1 MLPAFFQRTIRGGRT
16 LHRKSWLLSILL
28 LFGMQVGVAH
38 ALDILLTND
47 DGWDSP
53 GIEAVAAALRAAGH
67 DVTVVA
73 PLAQQSGSGMKI
85 TFGEL
90 ALVEQR
96 PGVWS
101 LDGSPADAMG
111 AGLAQV
117 LDGKAPDLVVSGAN
131 FGQNLGNNVMLSGT
145 VGAAMV
151 AVLRGVPAIA
161 VSVGLDL
168 AEAAAEPR
176 FPSTLA
182 AFPGAAAFT
191 ARLIGALAARPDGAP
206 LLPPGT
212 MLNVNYPAPPE
223 GAPESLAWVP
233 TSHHGGFAMTYGAA
247 EGAVRSGMVHDLA
260 GQAEADTDTGR
271 FAAGAIT
278 LTLLRPDWNLGEVP
292 AGLVERLAAE
302 QLLAP

>member
-1 MLPAFFQRTIRGGRT
+1 V
-16 LHRKSWLLSILL
+16 HRKSCLLSMWLIL
-28 LFGMQVGVAH
+28 GGQAGAAH

-53 GIEAVAAALRAAGH
+53 GIEALATALRADGH

-73 PLAQQSGSGMKI
+73 PLTQQSGSGMKI

-101 LDGSPADAMG
+101 LDGSPADAIG
-111 AGLAQV
+111 AGLAHV
-117 LDGKAPDLVVSGAN
+117 LAGNEPDLVVSGAN
-131 FGQNLGNNVMLSGT
+131 FGQNLGSNVMLSGT
-145 VGAAMV
+145 VGAAMM

-168 AEAAAEPR
+168 AEAGAEPR

-182 AFPGAAAFT
+182 AFPGAADFT
-191 ARLIGALAARPDGAP
+191 ARLVGALAARPDGAA

-212 MLNVNYPAPPE
+212 MLNVNYPAQAEGGPE
-223 GAPESLAWVP
+223 RVAWVP
-233 TSHHGGFAMTYGAA
+233 ASDHGGFAMTYGAA
-247 EGAVRSGMVHDLA
+247 EGAVLSGMAHDLA
-260 GQAEADTDTGR
+260 GQAEPDTDTGR
-271 FAAGAIT
+271 FAAGAVT
-278 LTLLRPDWNLGEVP
+278 LSLLRPDWNHGEVP
-292 AGLVERLAAE
+292 VVGLLERLSTE

>member
-1 MLPAFFQRTIRGGRT
+1 M
-16 LHRKSWLLSILL
+16 HRKSCLLSMWLIL
-28 LFGMQVGVAH
+28 GAQADAAQ

-53 GIEAVAAALRAAGH
+53 GIEAVATALRADGH
-67 DVTVVA
+67 EVTVVA

-101 LDGSPADAMG
+101 LDGSPADAIG
-111 AGLAQV
+111 AGLAHV
-117 LDGKAPDLVVSGAN
+117 LAGKAPDLVVSGAN
-131 FGQNLGNNVMLSGT
+131 FGQNLGHNVMLSGT
-145 VGAAMV
+145 VGAAMM
-151 AVLRGVPAIA
+151 AVLQGVPAIA

-168 AEAAAEPR
+168 AEAGAEPR

-182 AFPGAAAFT
+182 AFPGAATFT
-191 ARLIGALAARPDGAP
+191 ARLVGALAAQPQGIP

-212 MLNVNYPAPPE
+212 MLNVNYPALTT
-223 GAPESLAWVP
+223 GAPEGIAWVP
-233 TSHHGGFAMTYGAA
+233 ASRHGGFTMTYGAA
-247 EGAVRSGMVHDLA
+247 EGAVRSGMAHDLA

-271 FAAGAIT
+271 FAAGAVT

-292 AGLVERLAAE
+292 AD
-302 QLLAP
+302 LLESLSLETLFAP

>member
-1 MLPAFFQRTIRGGRT
+1 M
-16 LHRKSWLLSILL
+16 HRKSCLL
-28 LFGMQVGVAH
+28 LTWLILGMQAGAAY

-53 GIEAVAAALRAAGH
+53 GIEAVAAALRADGH
-67 DVTVVA
+67 EVTVVA

-101 LDGSPADAMG
+101 LDGSPADAIG
-111 AGLAQV
+111 AGLAYV
-117 LDGKAPDLVVSGAN
+117 LDGESPDLVVSGAN

-145 VGAAMV
+145 VGAAMM

-168 AEAAAEPR
+168 AEAGDEPR
-176 FPSTLA
+176 FASTLA
-182 AFPGAAAFT
+182 AFPGAATFT
-191 ARLIGALAARPDGAP
+191 ARLVAALAAQPEGAP
-206 LLPPGT
+206 LLPAGT
-212 MLNVNYPAPPE
+212 MLNVNYPARAP
-223 GAPESLAWVP
+223 GAPESVAWVP
-233 TSHHGGFAMTYGAA
+233 ASRHGGFAMTYGAA
-247 EGAVRSGMVHDLA
+247 EGAVHSGMAHDLA
-260 GQAEADTDTGR
+260 GQGESDTDTGR
-271 FAAGAIT
+271 FAAGAVT

-292 AGLVERLAAE
+292 AGLVEHLPAE
-302 QLLAP
+302 KLLAP

>member
-1 MLPAFFQRTIRGGRT
+1 M
-16 LHRKSWLLSILL
+16 HRKSCLL
-28 LFGMQVGVAH
+28 LMWLILGMQAGAAY

-53 GIEAVAAALRAAGH
+53 GIEAVAAALRADGH
-67 DVTVVA
+67 EVTVVA

-101 LDGSPADAMG
+101 LDGSPADAIG
-111 AGLAQV
+111 AGLAYV
-117 LDGKAPDLVVSGAN
+117 LDGEAPDLVVSGAN

-145 VGAAMV
+145 VGAAMM

-168 AEAAAEPR
+168 AEAGDEPR
-176 FPSTLA
+176 FASTLA
-182 AFPGAAAFT
+182 AFPGAATFT
-191 ARLIGALAARPDGAP
+191 ARLVAALAAQPEGAP
-206 LLPPGT
+206 LLPAGT
-212 MLNVNYPAPPE
+212 MLNVNYPARAA
-223 GAPESLAWVP
+223 GAPESVAWVP
-233 TSHHGGFAMTYGAA
+233 ASRHGGFAMTYGAA
-247 EGAVRSGMVHDLA
+247 EGAVHSGMAHDLA
-260 GQAEADTDTGR
+260 GQGESDTDTGR
-271 FAAGAIT
+271 FAAGAVT

-292 AGLVERLAAE
+292 AGLVEHLPAE
-302 QLLAP
+302 KLLAP